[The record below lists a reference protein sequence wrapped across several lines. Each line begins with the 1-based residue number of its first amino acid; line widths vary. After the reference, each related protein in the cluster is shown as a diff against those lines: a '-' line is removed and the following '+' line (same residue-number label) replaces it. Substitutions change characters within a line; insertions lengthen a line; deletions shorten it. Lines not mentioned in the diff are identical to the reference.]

1 MGSLKYE
8 ISQRCK
14 ELMLVEESAKGKHAT
29 GQSWR
34 GYMNH
39 AVHFGEWCKTTYGC
53 RHFDDCRAYVQSYAD
68 WLAQQGK
75 SASTIHTYLAGV
87 CRVYEVSLADISKP
101 KRVVSE
107 NIRSRGVKD
116 VDNRKDTAREVSPRL
131 YDFASTVGIRRA
143 EYARLRGND
152 LIYDESGY
160 LCVRV
165 RRGKGG
171 KYQEQRILPGDEMLV
186 RSYFDG
192 SEKLIFTRAEL
203 TNKID
208 LHHLRAVQAQRA
220 YRYYSEL
227 LRRNPEYRAQ
237 LEAEIKTRWRKYN
250 KRRWKQRE
258 FEGAYKLRGANS
270 QLARKLGRPT
280 EYNRLAIMATSVFHL
295 SHWRCDVTVSNYLL
309 AY

>member
-1 MGSLKYE
+1 MD
-8 ISQRCK
+8 
-14 ELMLVEESAKGKHAT
+14 SAI
-29 GQSWR
+29 
-34 GYMNH
+34 
-39 AVHFGEWCKTTYGC
+39 HFGQWCKTTYGC
-53 RHFDDCRAYVQSYAD
+53 RHFGDCQEHIPDYVD

-87 CRVYEVSLADISKP
+87 CRVFEVLLADVKKP
-101 KRVVSE
+101 KRVTSQ
-107 NIRSRGVKD
+107 NTRSRGEKA
-116 VDNRKDTAREVSPRL
+116 VDERRDAGREASPRL

-143 EYARLRGND
+143 EYARLRGDD
-152 LIYDESGY
+152 LVCDESGY

-171 KYQEQRILPGDEMLV
+171 KFQLQCILPGDEMFV
-186 RSYFDG
+186 KSYFDG
-192 SEKLIFTRAEL
+192 LEGPVFTKAEL
-203 TNKID
+203 INKID

-237 LEAEIKTRWRKYN
+237 LEAEIKARWQLYN
-250 KRRWKQRE
+250 KRRWKQHE
-258 FEGAYKLRGANS
+258 FEGTYKLRGANR
-270 QLARKLGRPT
+270 QLAQRLGKPT
-280 EYNRLAIMATSVFHL
+280 EYDRLAIIAVSVFHL